1 MAEATKSRR
10 KGAPA
15 WLMTFADLMA
25 LLFALFVLILS
36 FSEVDSDSFKKN
48 AGPIAA
54 AFNQAQPSF
63 VEPIKV
69 SPQSRLQTQPQAD
82 SRPEISSANDTYL
95 REVTRN
101 KLVNLIKSTVSNE
114 LANNL
119 LELVIEE
126 NKIIMRFPAHSAFAA
141 GSANLSANIIPTMD
155 QIADILART
164 EGQIS
169 VTGHTDNS
177 PISTSQFRSNWD
189 LSTARAV
196 SVIHRILRHPGVN
209 PKRVAATG
217 HADTQPLV
225 TNHTAENRARNR
237 RVEVSVE
244 IPTSVTA
251 R

>member
-1 MAEATKSRR
+1 
-10 KGAPA
+10 
-15 WLMTFADLMA
+15 MTFADLMA

-48 AGPIAA
+48 AVPIAA

-63 VEPIKV
+63 VKPIQV
-69 SPQSRLQTQPQAD
+69 SPQSSVQTTD
-82 SRPEISSANDTYL
+82 SSPEISSSNDIYL
-95 REVTRN
+95 REVARN
-101 KLVNLIKSTVSNE
+101 KLVNLIKSSVASE
-114 LANNL
+114 LSANL
-119 LELVIEE
+119 IELIVDE
-126 NKIIMRFPAHSAFAA
+126 NKITMRFPSQSAFRA
-141 GSANLSANIIPTMD
+141 GSAGLSASIIPTMD

-164 EGQIS
+164 EGQIL

-196 SVIHRILRHPGVN
+196 SVIHRILRHPGVS
-209 PKRVAATG
+209 PPRVAATG
-217 HADTQPLV
+217 HADTRPLV
-225 TNHTAENRARNR
+225 KNDTAKNRERNR
-237 RVEVSVE
+237 RIEISVE